1 MVEGIVNSIL
11 SGVTSGLWHML
22 GAIPLSVYLVA
33 FVSLIAVV
41 FILRY
46 ATNWKVDLTVMA
58 AVFIVSEILA
68 VRQHWI
74 RLGQNEA
81 KVQIAAA
88 EKRVEDYKATNQL
101 VIACYAKDSEALIW
115 IWDRTQGKCV
125 RVDGSQ

>member
-33 FVSLIAVV
+33 FVSLVAVV

-68 VRQHWI
+68 RPPTS
-74 RLGQNEA
+74 LSSP
-81 KVQIAAA
+81 
-88 EKRVEDYKATNQL
+88 ATP
-101 VIACYAKDSEALIW
+101 
-115 IWDRTQGKCV
+115 RTA
-125 RVDGSQ
+125 RR